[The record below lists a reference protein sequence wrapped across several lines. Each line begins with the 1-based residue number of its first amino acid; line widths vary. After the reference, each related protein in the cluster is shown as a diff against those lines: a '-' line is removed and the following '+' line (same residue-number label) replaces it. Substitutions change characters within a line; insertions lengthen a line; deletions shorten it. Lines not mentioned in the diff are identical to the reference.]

1 MCVLNVQHET
11 LPKAQRTQGI
21 EYFDS
26 FNTFSSKQ
34 KLQQALKSW
43 SNFSLFLFGKGP
55 EIHKTT
61 LTNTCNNFNISD
73 NLSKIQL

>member
-1 MCVLNVQHET
+1 MQSEQNTKT

-26 FNTFSSKQ
+26 FNNFISKQ

-43 SNFSLFLFGKGP
+43 SNFSLVLFGKGR
-55 EIHKTT
+55 EIHK
-61 LTNTCNNFNISD
+61 
-73 NLSKIQL
+73 